1 MSSLKEIS
9 NMLIKIAYS
18 DKNERPFMIKDLEK
32 EFDALPVI
40 EIPKEQQILIAS
52 ILNELEKESLIGI
65 DIDGLNKNKATK
77 TRTKKEKEV
86 EVLKPTIEEINV
98 VEPETVVVNEK
109 QRITKLSN
117 LRKGNRFTFPL
128 SQEDKDM
135 GVSNMIYVFDSKSKT
150 TFYYKSGDSEF
161 STSENREVNLL
172 SNNEPEIINE
182 EVIIEKPKVERKTI
196 VKPEPKKEEEDAF
209 SFLDNIDDAF

>member
-18 DKNERPFMIKDLEK
+18 DKNERPFMIKDLENS
-32 EFDALPVI
+32 FDALPVI

-65 DIDGLNKNKATK
+65 DINDLDSNKAVK
-77 TRTKKEKEV
+77 TRTKKQKEV
-86 EVLKPTIEEINV
+86 EILKPVIEDINV
-98 VEPETVVVNEK
+98 VEPNTVVINGK
-109 QRITKLSN
+109 QRITRLSN
-117 LRKGNRFTFPL
+117 LRRGDRFTFPL

-135 GVSNMIYVFDSKSKT
+135 GLSDLIYVFDSKSKT

-182 EVIIEKPKVERKTI
+182 EIIIEKPKVERKTI
-196 VKPEPKKEEEDAF
+196 VKPEPKKEEDAF